1 MVEVKETDLPA
12 IGKKFTIE
20 AESGET
26 VVVVVRLNGEREV
39 YRFTEDKE
47 IPVSETTFTEEEART
62 IGSILAG
69 TYFHPVKE
77 KAVELLMKEM
87 AMEWVKVEPGSMLED
102 KTIGEL
108 AIRRETGV
116 SVISILRKG
125 KVIPNPIAKH
135 RIRRDDTLIVVGTS
149 EQIKTFVNMVEFS
162 VKKTGGKSPE
172 TPPEKPAEEP
182 KD

>member
-26 VVVVVRLNGEREV
+26 VVIVVRLNGEREV
-39 YRFTEDKE
+39 YRFTGDKD
-47 IPVSETTFTEEEART
+47 IPVSETTFTEEESRT

-69 TYFHPVKE
+69 TYFQPVKE

-87 AMEWVKVEPGSMLED
+87 AMEWVKVEPGSILED

-135 RIRRDDTLIVVGTS
+135 TIRRDDTIIVVGSS
-149 EQIKTFVNMVEFS
+149 EQIRTFLNMVES
-162 VKKTGGKSPE
+162 SGKKSPGTPPE
-172 TPPEKPAEEP
+172 TPTKQF
-182 KD
+182 